1 MTIRKYNQT
10 QSQKLESPEPLDDN
24 VISKIVNNQGGYF
37 TTPAF
42 WYNRMSGKIY
52 EDIHHSREPHFRNE
66 DVVMDVEAARKLQER
81 YDKQGD
87 LRGVQTA
94 GIGQGLYKYVDA
106 FMDLREEARDTGQN
120 MREVLD
126 RHIQQGG
133 ILKREDYL
141 YVKTL
146 MAETNLVLAIPPEHV
161 LLGAVT
167 VTPTT
172 QTQFKW
178 YKMDGAQADL
188 IQEDIDELTVPY
200 TGAPAFTTDTAALKL
215 YGSHTA
221 STFEF
226 RAEQYDIN
234 VEEVT
239 LRLYAGQMDR
249 KKQEVVSRII
259 NTVSG
264 TGVADWD
271 AMTGSANT
279 NNPLPDFETGIDT
292 IIAKNK
298 GSPTEIISARAP
310 QRAFARS
317 TPFIVHTQTGA
328 ASVNTVPYSGGVNY
342 ITSPGPLLAGFSWYV
357 DSFIT
362 AEEVTLMAKEAIKF
376 WDGPDRTISYAN
388 TQTEIEGT
396 IFKSYFDGK
405 VVDSDL
411 MYKMTSVLS

>member
-1 MTIRKYNQT
+1 LTIKKFNQT
-10 QSQKLESPEPLDDN
+10 IQNPEPLDD
-24 VISKIVNNQGGYF
+24 VVVSKIANNQGGYF
-37 TTPAF
+37 STPAF
-42 WYNRMSGKIY
+42 WYNRVSGKIY
-52 EDIHHSREPHFRNE
+52 EDLHLSREPRFRNE
-66 DVVMDVEAARKLQER
+66 DVVLDVEAARHLAQKYE
-81 YDKQGD
+81 KQGD
-87 LRGVQTA
+87 LRGVQSA
-94 GIGQGLYKYVDA
+94 GISPGLYNWVDEY
-106 FMDLREEARDTGQN
+106 MDIREEAKGTGQSE
-120 MREVLD
+120 RDVLD
-126 RHIQQGG
+126 KHIQQGG

-161 LLGAVT
+161 LLQAVT

-178 YKMDGAQADL
+178 YKMDGSQPDF
-188 IQEDIDELTVPY
+188 IQEDLDELTVPY

-221 STFEF
+221 STWEF
-226 RAEQYDIN
+226 RNEQFDVD
-234 VEEVT
+234 VENVT

-249 KKQEVVSRII
+249 KKQEIVARII
-259 NTVSG
+259 NAVSG
-264 TGVADWD
+264 TGVNDWD
-271 AMTGSANT
+271 ALTGSANT
-279 NNPLPDFETGIDT
+279 NNPIPDFETGIDT

-298 GSPTEIISARAP
+298 GSPTEILSARAP
-310 QRAFARS
+310 QRAFVRS
-317 TPFIVHTQTGA
+317 TPWVAQSPLGA
-328 ASVNTVPYSGGVNY
+328 ATVNAVPYSGGVNY
-342 ITSPGPLLAGFSWYV
+342 VAPAVQLLPGFTWYV
-357 DSFIT
+357 DSFLT
-362 AEEVTLMAKEAIKF
+362 AEEVTIMAKEAIKF